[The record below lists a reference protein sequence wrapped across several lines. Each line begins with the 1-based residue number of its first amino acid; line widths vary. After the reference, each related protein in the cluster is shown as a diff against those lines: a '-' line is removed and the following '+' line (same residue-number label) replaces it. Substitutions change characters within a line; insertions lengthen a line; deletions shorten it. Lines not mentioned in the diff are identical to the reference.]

1 MRADVGTARGGKKIT
16 LVGAGPVGALLA
28 IYLARRGLEVEIF
41 ERRPDMR
48 REAIP
53 AGRSI
58 NLAVSTRGIHALT
71 QVDLADEVLK
81 QAVPMRGR
89 MIHAV
94 TGQLAFQPYGKDE
107 SEYINSISRSGLN
120 QTLMTAAEATG
131 RVKIQF
137 NKKAVGVDFDAYRL
151 LLEDER
157 DGTAAEVEYEVLI
170 GTDGSASA
178 IRAAMMTLPGYG
190 CSEEPLDYGYKEL
203 CILPGENGS
212 FRIEKNALH
221 IWPRHTYML
230 IALPNYD
237 GSFTCTLFLPYEGS
251 PSFAGLTDQETVR
264 AFFTEQFPDA
274 VPLIDNLEQ
283 TFFSNPTG
291 HMVTVKCHPWNV
303 GGRVLLL
310 GDAAHAIVPFFGQ
323 GMNCGFEDCA
333 VLKEILDKYGQPQAI
348 DWEQVFSEF
357 VAARRTNTDA
367 IADMAVENF
376 IEMRDK
382 VADPK
387 FLLKKAVEKVLEKK
401 FPGEYRSRY
410 ALVTFSNMPYR
421 LALEAGL
428 ASDEILAEL
437 CRDLDDPERV
447 NLDMAAQLITAKLT
461 PVIRR
466 YTGQFALP
474 RGS

>member
-1 MRADVGTARGGKKIT
+1 MRADTGFAYGGKRIT

-28 IYLARRGLEVEIF
+28 IYLARCGLEVEIF

-48 REAIP
+48 RQAIP

-58 NLAVSTRGIHALT
+58 NLAVSTRGIHALS
-71 QVDLADEVLK
+71 QVGLAEEVLK

-94 TGQLAFQPYGKDE
+94 TGQLTFQPYGKDE
-107 SEYINSISRSGLN
+107 SEYINSISRAGLN

-137 NKKAVGVDFDAYRL
+137 NKKAAGVDFEAHRL

-157 DGTAAEVEYEVLI
+157 DGSAAEVKYEVLI

-178 IRAAMMTLPGYG
+178 VRAAMMALPGYQ
-190 CSEEPLDYGYKEL
+190 CSEVPLDYGYKEL
-203 CILPGENGS
+203 CILAGENGS

-237 GSFTCTLFLPYEGS
+237 GSFTCTLFLPYKGS
-251 PSFAGLTDQETVR
+251 PSFAGLTDQEKVK

-274 VPLIDNLEQ
+274 VPLINNLEQ

-333 VLKEILDKYGQPQAI
+333 VLKEILDRYDRQAV

-357 VAARRTNTDA
+357 VALRRTNTDA

-382 VADPK
+382 VADPE
-387 FLLKKAVEKVLEKK
+387 FLLQKAVEKVLEDK
-401 FPGEYRSRY
+401 FPGQYVSRY

-437 CRDLDDPERV
+437 CRDLDDPKGV
-447 NLDMAAQLITAKLT
+447 DLDRAAQLITGKLT

-466 YTGQFALP
+466 YTGLVAVP